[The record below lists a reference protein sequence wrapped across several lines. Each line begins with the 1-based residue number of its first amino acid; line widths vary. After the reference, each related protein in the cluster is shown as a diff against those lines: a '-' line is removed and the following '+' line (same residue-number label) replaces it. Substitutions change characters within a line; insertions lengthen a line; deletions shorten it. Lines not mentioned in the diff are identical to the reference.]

1 MAKIIAIC
9 NQKGGVGK
17 TTTTVNVGAALALA
31 GIPTLLI
38 DLDAQGNATIFS
50 GVDRGNLQR
59 TMYDSLIEHVP
70 LSEIIVKSGVDG
82 LDVAPATIDLAGA
95 DVRLGQL
102 EEKESVLR
110 KLCESVTDRYQAILL
125 DCPPSLGL
133 VTVNALVA
141 ADTVLIPLQC
151 EYLSLE
157 GLTAL
162 TQAIDVIKRSLNPS
176 LEIGGIA
183 LTMTDFR
190 ANLARE
196 VADEVR
202 KFFPGK
208 VFETTIPRN
217 IRLAE
222 SPSFGKPIF
231 SYDPHSVGA
240 MSYHLLTKEVMK
252 KMLGKSDQEQ
262 IATPQPLPAEQSAGQ
277 AGESQAP

>member
-1 MAKIIAIC
+1 MSKTIAVC

-17 TTTTVNVGAALALA
+17 TTTAVNVGACLANE
-31 GIPTLLI
+31 GIETLLV
-38 DLDAQGNATIFS
+38 DLDSQGNATIFS
-50 GVDRGNLQR
+50 GVNRANLRKTIYDVLVEQVPIEEAIVPSSVDRL
-59 TMYDSLIEHVP
+59 H
-70 LSEIIVKSGVDG
+70 
-82 LDVAPATIDLAGA
+82 VAPATIDLAGA
-95 DVRLGQL
+95 DLRLSELPGKEYVL
-102 EEKESVLR
+102 KKICDAAKEKYEV
-110 KLCESVTDRYQAILL
+110 ILL

-133 VTVNALVA
+133 ITVNALVA
-141 ADTVLIPLQC
+141 ADVVVIPLQC

-162 TQAIDVIKRSLNPS
+162 TQAIDLVKKGANPS
-176 LEIGGIA
+176 LDIGGIA

-217 IRLAE
+217 VRLAE

-231 SYDPHSVGA
+231 SYDAHSVGA
-240 MSYHLLTKEVMK
+240 VAYRLLTKEVMRRI
-252 KMLGKSDQEQ
+252 LGKVDQEP
-262 IATPQPLPAEQSAGQ
+262 AAAMPQAS
-277 AGESQAP
+277 S

>member
-1 MAKIIAIC
+1 MSKIVAVC

-17 TTTTVNVGAALALA
+17 TTTAVNVGASLASE
-31 GIPTLLI
+31 GIATLLV
-38 DLDAQGNATIFS
+38 DLDSQGNATIFS
-50 GVDRGNLQR
+50 GVNRAALKK
-59 TMYDSLIEHVP
+59 TIYDALAEHVP
-70 LSEIIVKSGVDG
+70 IHEVIVASSIDRM
-82 LDVAPATIDLAGA
+82 DVAPATIDLAGA
-95 DVRLGQL
+95 DLRLSEL
-102 EEKESVLR
+102 PEKEFELKKILEALNDKYDV
-110 KLCESVTDRYQAILL
+110 ILL

-133 VTVNALVA
+133 ITVNALVA
-141 ADTVLIPLQC
+141 ADAVLIPLQC

-162 TQAIDVIKRSLNPS
+162 MHAIDLVRKSANPS
-176 LEIGGIA
+176 LEIGGIV

-217 IRLAE
+217 VRLAE

-231 SYDPHSVGA
+231 AYDAHSVGA
-240 MSYHLLTKEVMK
+240 IAYRLLAKEVMR
-252 KMLGKSDQEQ
+252 KMLGKTEPEP
-262 IATPQPLPAEQSAGQ
+262 AAAMPQAHAS
-277 AGESQAP
+277 S